1 MDLTELCVSRQV
13 AFQPVPS
20 QTELQ
25 ASIPAGRLAVTVRPF
40 TKPTPAFGPGSVA
53 YIQRQTEELELAT
66 QAIGHEPAPSE
77 QTDVASPQS
86 GRGYAGEGSYF

>member
-1 MDLTELCVSRQV
+1 M

-20 QTELQ
+20 QTDLQ
-25 ASIPAGRLAVTVRPF
+25 ASIPAGRLAVTIKPF

-53 YIQRQTEELELAT
+53 YIRQQAEELELA
-66 QAIGHEPAPSE
+66 ARAVGDEPAPSE
-77 QTDVASPQS
+77 QADSTSPQS